1 MKNQFISECID
12 LMKKEEIKDE
22 LRNFIRP
29 LLDTLIQDIYPYIYI
44 SILLVFVSFFLIL
57 AIFYLLLRS
66 KKFSY

>member
-29 LLDTLIQDIYPYIYI
+29 LLDALIQDIYPYIYI

-66 KKFSY
+66 KKFTY

>member
-29 LLDTLIQDIYPYIYI
+29 LLYALIQDIYPYIYI
-44 SILLVFVSFFLIL
+44 SILLVFVSFFLDTQGNYNI
-57 AIFYLLLRS
+57 
-66 KKFSY
+66 